1 MRVESRVNRVV
12 IQKIIDYCAEIE
24 DYKNQVNATFEVY
37 LSNKM
42 FRRAVDMNVLQIGE
56 LTKRLSDDFR
66 AAHPEIPWHE
76 IKGLRNVL
84 VHEYE
89 NVDLESAWND
99 LTKSVPEL
107 QAWLEKILAAEAA
120 TNEN

>member
-1 MRVESRVNRVV
+1 MRGNRLNRIVM
-12 IQKIIDYCAEIE
+12 QKIIDYCAEIE

-66 AAHPEIPWHE
+66 VAHPEIPWHE

-107 QAWLEKILAAEAA
+107 KAQLEKILVTEAA

>member
-12 IQKIIDYCAEIE
+12 MQKIIEYCTEIE

-37 LSNKM
+37 QSNKM

-66 AAHPEIPWHE
+66 AAHLEIPWHE
-76 IKGLRNVL
+76 IKATRNVY
-84 VHEYE
+84 VHDYE
-89 NVDLESAWND
+89 NVNLSR
-99 LTKSVPEL
+99 S
-107 QAWLEKILAAEAA
+107 
-120 TNEN
+120 

>member
-1 MRVESRVNRVV
+1 MRVESRVSRVV
-12 IQKIIDYCAEIE
+12 MQKIIEYCTEIE

-37 LSNKM
+37 QSNKM

-107 QAWLEKILAAEAA
+107 QAQLEKILAAEAA
-120 TNEN
+120 ANEN

>member
-37 LSNKM
+37 MSNKM
-42 FRRAVDMNVLQIGE
+42 FRRAVDMNVLQISE

-89 NVDLESAWND
+89 NVDLESA
-99 LTKSVPEL
+99 
-107 QAWLEKILAAEAA
+107 
-120 TNEN
+120 